1 MNLKIISSEFFNAIT
16 SENLS
21 STLRDSLEV
30 VLDSSIVKEGVLRDI
45 PFFNTIYNM
54 YQSGVAMQQHLFIKK
69 IENFLRELSNVS
81 SEERLKFVEWMDQ
94 NPKQKGEFGETLL
107 LLIDRAD
114 SLEKPSILGR
124 LLKHHILENISY
136 DDAMRLSFI
145 VDRVYMSDLN
155 YLTSFT
161 FGIQSNPNIAASL
174 QSAGLLNLAGM
185 DGGNLDEPS
194 SGGVFYELNDYG
206 KMLLQYGLDSAV

>member
-1 MNLKIISSEFFNAIT
+1 MNQKISIELVNSIAEDISSM
-16 SENLS
+16 
-21 STLRDSLEV
+21 LRDLGEV
-30 VLDSSIVKEGVLRDI
+30 GFDAILNEGIGRDI
-45 PFFNTIYNM
+45 PFFNTFHDLCKI
-54 YQSGVAMQQHLFIKK
+54 GVTMQQILFIKK
-69 IENFLRELSNVS
+69 IEDFLRELSNVS
-81 SEERLKFVEWMDQ
+81 PEKRRKFVEEIEK
-94 NPKQKGEFGETLL
+94 NPQKKRIFGEFLL
-107 LLIDRAD
+107 LQIDRAD

-185 DGGNLDEPS
+185 DSGNLDEPS

>member
-1 MNLKIISSEFFNAIT
+1 MNSIT

-21 STLRDSLEV
+21 SILRDSGEV
-30 VLDSSIVKEGVLRDI
+30 VLDNVLNEGVLHDI
-45 PFFNTIYNM
+45 PFLNI
-54 YQSGVAMQQHLFIKK
+54 GVSAYKFKVEMDYRSFIKK
-69 IENFLRELSNVS
+69 VTSFLKELPNVS
-81 SEERLKFVEWMDQ
+81 HEERQNYVESIEQ
-94 NPKQKGEFGETLL
+94 NPKEKNILGEILL

-136 DDAMRLSFI
+136 DDAIRLSFI

-155 YLTSFT
+155 YLTKFKS
-161 FGIQSNPNIAASL
+161 GIQSNPNIAASL

>member
-16 SENLS
+16 SEHLS
-21 STLRDSLEV
+21 STLRDSLEL

-45 PFFNTIYNM
+45 PFFNTIYNI

-69 IENFLRELSNVS
+69 IEIFLRELSNVS

-114 SLEKPSILGR
+114 SLEKPSILAR
-124 LLKHHILENISY
+124 LLRHHILGNISY
-136 DDAMRLSFI
+136 DNAMRLSSI
-145 VDRVYMSDLN
+145 VDRVYIAILN
-155 YLTSFT
+155 HLQT
-161 FGIQSNPNIAASL
+161 NPASL
-174 QSAGLLNLAGM
+174 IVIKLVLIQ
-185 DGGNLDEPS
+185 
-194 SGGVFYELNDYG
+194 VF
-206 KMLLQYGLDSAV
+206 LQKNHTYIA